1 MVWSTTKQNGIK
13 FMKANGSMYMYKN
26 ELNLKSFL
34 FQ

>member
-1 MVWSTTKQNGIK
+1 
-13 FMKANGSMYMYKN
+13 MKYNKTEWNKVYETNGSMYMYKD